1 MSSRNGARG
10 APRRS
15 PRISARSETPDTHN
29 ATIASTPTRRALSP
43 PTVEHMTSPAQST
56 RTNPSLASLRAF
68 AGGSASVG
76 IKQEDISTSFFVR
89 APSDQSRLTSPPTYQ
104 PTLLR
109 GDQRGF
115 NDSRDATSLS
125 IFSSEDDV
133 TDSYQQEEREV
144 AQLQDSDQQQQQ
156 PAPRINGARKI
167 SGQRKARPSLDDRPY
182 RPGSEE
188 EEDDDDIRSPTRSR
202 RKKGRISDSLG
213 AYEQGRIAN
222 ATWMSGN
229 AKRRARKSG
238 GGARDSHDAND
249 GGDSV
254 MDPGEDDDAGAASG
268 KETRFDGASDSGNDD
283 EDENENGDDDHTP
296 LTFADKDELPL
307 ARQPRGRSVV
317 VRLLSALLSF
327 IFSII
332 FMTIAFLIK
341 VPKRAWNALGRDV
354 SKALLQGLTFAIA
367 VLAAAYLFQNFG
379 DLNGLSARLPSLT
392 PAYDDVP
399 GSSPGHSRSA
409 TLALDRE
416 NQRLRAELTRLTARI
431 DTLSSSI
438 ESQISSS
445 LSSAAAKIQADADTR
460 QSTELN
466 RLTASTKRTISRLAQ
481 DELKSIQDSVSSS
494 VELMLRDLDKK
505 VNTQL
510 KQRADDTEG
519 RFFIKLEEE
528 VGRIAKYANDE
539 VNARLGQAFDQTFL
553 SELIEERLETYSRDR
568 TGKID
573 WAAVTSGAWIAEEG
587 TVHKGYRYN
596 SVWNVGK
603 FLAQGRK
610 VAIGEPV
617 KAITPGAGLGGD
629 NCWMTGWNSMLQ
641 VNLAEPKVVDD
652 VVVEHPLPGMIRT
665 APRRILV
672 WGIVD
677 PSDRQYYQQY
687 RRTKASTQSE
697 YFEQLLPEP
706 FHAAIP
712 QEYQKE
718 APLLLGFF
726 EFKSTGSTLQT
737 FNLTEEARAYPFGV
751 EAVRWQFVDGWA
763 KTPPICVHRV
773 RVHGSA
779 WPVFA
784 DKLVD

>member
-1 MSSRNGARG
+1 MM
-10 APRRS
+10 
-15 PRISARSETPDTHN
+15 
-29 ATIASTPTRRALSP
+29 ASTPTRRALSP
-43 PTVEHMTSPAQST
+43 ELVENLTPPAHPN
-56 RTNPSLASLRAF
+56 RLNRSLASFSAV
-68 AGGSASVG
+68 ASGSASVG
-76 IKQEDISTSFFVR
+76 IKQEDASTSFFVR
-89 APSDQSRLTSPPTYQ
+89 EPSDQSRDQSRLTSPPTYQ

-125 IFSSEDDV
+125 IFSSEGDV

-144 AQLQDSDQQQQQ
+144 VQLQDSDQQQQQ
-156 PAPRINGARKI
+156 ATSRPNGARRI
-167 SGQRKARPSLDDRPY
+167 SGQRKGRPSLDDRPY
-182 RPGSEE
+182 RPGSED
-188 EEDDDDIRSPTRSR
+188 EEDDDDVRSPTRSR
-202 RKKGRISDSLG
+202 RKKGRNSDSLG
-213 AYEQGRIAN
+213 AYELGRIAN
-222 ATWMSGN
+222 ATWMGGN

-238 GGARDSHDAND
+238 GGARGSQDIND

-254 MDPGEDDDAGAASG
+254 MYPGEEDDAGAACG
-268 KETRFDGASDSGNDD
+268 KETRFDGASDSGQD
-283 EDENENGDDDHTP
+283 EQDENEDDDNAP
-296 LTFADKDELPL
+296 VTFADKDEPQLP
-307 ARQPRGRSVV
+307 QQHKGKSVV
-317 VRLLSALLSF
+317 LRLLSALLSF
-327 IFSII
+327 VFSMI
-332 FMTIAFLIK
+332 FMTLAYLIR
-341 VPKRAWNALGRDV
+341 VPKRAWNALGRDI

-379 DLNGLSARLPSLT
+379 GLNGLSARLPSLH
-392 PAYDDVP
+392 PAHDDVP
-399 GSSPGHSRSA
+399 GSSPGHSHSA
-409 TLALDRE
+409 ALTLDRE

-519 RFFIKLEEE
+519 KFFTKLEKE

-553 SELIEERLETYSRDR
+553 SELIEERLEKYSRDR
-568 TGKID
+568 TDKID

-610 VAIGEPV
+610 VAIGDPV

-629 NCWMTGWNSMLQ
+629 NCWLTGWNSMLQ
-641 VNLAEPKVVDD
+641 VNLAEPKVVDE
-652 VVVEHPLPGMIRT
+652 VVVEHPLPGMTRT

-677 PSDRQYYQQY
+677 QSDRQYYQQY
-687 RRTKASTQSE
+687 RRTKAPTQSE
-697 YFEQLLPEP
+697 YFQQLLPEP
-706 FHAAIP
+706 FNAAIP

-718 APLLLGFF
+718 APLLLAFF
-726 EFKSTGSTLQT
+726 EFKSTGSTLQS
-737 FNLTEEARAYPFGV
+737 FNLTEEAQAYPFGV
-751 EAVRWQFVDGWA
+751 EAVRWQFVDGLA
-763 KTPPICVHRV
+763 KNPPICVHRV
-773 RVHGSA
+773 RVHGSE